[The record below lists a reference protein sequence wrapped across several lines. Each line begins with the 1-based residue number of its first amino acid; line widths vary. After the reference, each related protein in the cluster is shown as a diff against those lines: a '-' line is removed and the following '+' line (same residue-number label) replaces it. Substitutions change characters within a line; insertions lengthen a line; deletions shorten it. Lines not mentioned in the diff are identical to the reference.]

1 MSISNIQPSGMAQ
14 AELAKSAA
22 EASDLEAA
30 NKDFEALLVRE
41 VVKSM
46 RKTVQKS
53 GLFESDTGQAMGDY
67 LIENAL
73 SEAMAKG
80 RVLGID
86 RMLTQSQS
94 EQSTKK

>member
-1 MSISNIQPSGMAQ
+1 MSISNISGTTGHM
-14 AELAKSAA
+14 ELAKSAV
-22 EASDLEAA
+22 ENSDLEAL

-46 RKTVQKS
+46 RKTIQKS
-53 GLFESDTGQAMGDY
+53 GLFSSDTGQAMGDY

-73 SEAMAKG
+73 SESLAKG

-86 RMLTQSQS
+86 RVLAQSQS
-94 EQSTKK
+94 E